1 MNFKQQLNAISNL
14 RLPMILLI
22 VACHVVPEVSFDT
35 FDWWIVKIIG
45 HEMASIG
52 VPMFFLIS
60 GLLFFCNIN
69 SEQRVSAFAKAIY
82 LGGGKIRK
90 RIKSI
95 LIPYLLWN
103 LIAYLVRSVVYR
115 KVPFSLEM
123 LFSHRLY
130 FDWNWEQDCFF
141 MYPCDGPLWFMR
153 NLFLISLAAP
163 IVFAFVKFIRAY
175 IGIPIL
181 VLLYLFN
188 IGGCYDMGMVSTFC
202 FFTIGAYI
210 GINRWC
216 LLPLIVRNS
225 CCFLIAYMLCAISDL
240 IMQDIIYW
248 HVYIFRLAILLGL
261 PTLTFVAYRLP
272 SNYKNIEFPSLS
284 MFIYCAH
291 GFLLEPVMSL
301 GRHSG
306 VESLTIVFLGN
317 IILTVLLCIFGYML
331 VRNLKPV
338 WIGKMLMGGR

>member
-1 MNFKQQLNAISNL
+1 MNFKQQLNTISSL

-22 VACHVVPEVSFDT
+22 VACHVVPEVSSGT
-35 FDWWIVKIIG
+35 FDWWVVKIIG
-45 HEMASIG
+45 HEMASVG
-52 VPMFFLIS
+52 VPMFFLMS

-69 SEQRVSAFAKAIY
+69 PVQRVSAFTKAIY
-82 LGGGKIRK
+82 LGGGKISR

-103 LIAYLVRSVVYR
+103 LIAYLVRSIVYQ
-115 KVPFSLEM
+115 KIPFSLEM

-130 FDWNWEQDCFF
+130 FDWNWEQNGFF

-163 IVFAFVKFIRAY
+163 VVFAFVKYVRAY
-175 IGIPIL
+175 IGMPIL
-181 VLLYLFN
+181 ILLYLSN
-188 IGGCYDMGMVSTFC
+188 IGGSYDMGMVSTFC
-202 FFTIGAYI
+202 FFTTGAYI
-210 GINRWC
+210 GMYRWC
-216 LLPLIVRNS
+216 ILPFIRENG
-225 CCFLIAYMLCAISDL
+225 CCFLIVYMLCIILDL
-240 IMQDIIYW
+240 ILMDTVNW
-248 HVYIFRLAILLGL
+248 HVYIFRLAILLGI
-261 PTLTFVAYRLP
+261 PTLAFASYRLP
-272 SNYKNIEFPSLS
+272 SSYKNIEFPSLA

-306 VESLTIVFLGN
+306 IESMTVVFIGN
-317 IILTVLLCIFGYML
+317 IILTVLLCFFGYML
-331 VRNLKPV
+331 VRHLKPD